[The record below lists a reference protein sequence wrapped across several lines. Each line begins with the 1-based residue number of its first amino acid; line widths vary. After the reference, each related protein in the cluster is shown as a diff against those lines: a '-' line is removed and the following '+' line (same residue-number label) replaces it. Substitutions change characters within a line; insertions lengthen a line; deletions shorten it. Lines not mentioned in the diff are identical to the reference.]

1 MESSRIHKI
10 ARILNAL
17 VLIALVCNIIILYL
31 VPVAVVSLEL
41 SDGYGLLSG
50 VAAYLGDFFRSGQQD
65 VLTSGAAAS
74 FLAWLWCWKSPKAGM
89 LTLFLVVSGIC
100 TAIILWQGR
109 RVLRTILH
117 GKRHFPAP
125 GGGLLLSDRR
135 GGFGPGGLEHLLL
148 PLLVPPGHL

>member
-74 FLAWLWCWKSPKAGM
+74 FLAWLWCWKSPKAGS
-89 LTLFLVVSGIC
+89 LRHLHGHHSLAGASG
-100 TAIILWQGR
+100 TADHSAGSPL
-109 RVLRTILH
+109 LH